1 MWPRAETAA
10 PARILDT
17 PADLDGGPNHRRGSP
32 SRGRAASTGTGTGPG
47 SVSVINGQINHG
59 DRQDHRG
66 NDAFGVAV
74 ARPPARQPFIGLEGN
89 PGGQERM
96 LHALSAA

>member
-1 MWPRAETAA
+1 
-10 PARILDT
+10 
-17 PADLDGGPNHRRGSP
+17 
-32 SRGRAASTGTGTGPG
+32 
-47 SVSVINGQINHG
+47 VSVINGQINHG